1 MIVTVTM
8 NTAIDKT
15 VELMKL
21 ERGSL
26 NRLHNVV
33 IDPGGKGI
41 NVSKTTKALGGET
54 IACGFVGGSSGMI
67 IEQALKKQGIQSDF
81 VRIDKETRTNLKVI
95 EENGLVTELNEPG
108 PLVSGEEIKALKDK
122 LLSYAKEDT
131 WFVIA
136 GSIPRG
142 VDKGIYRD
150 IIQMVKEKGS
160 KVFLDADGELFKL
173 GLEAGPDMIKPN
185 KGELLAY
192 FQKDYIVDE
201 NQLVEMGSRFL
212 DKGVKMVAISL
223 GQQGAFF
230 INKEKVI
237 QCVGL
242 KVKAH
247 STVGAGDAMVAAIT
261 YGLDKGMDLESCIK
275 LGMAVSAGAVTT
287 QGTKPPDMVSVEEL
301 KKQVEVIYL

>member
-108 PLVSGEEIKALKDK
+108 PLVSGEEIQALKDK